1 MAIYDN
7 YYIEIATSCKATLA
21 MTMCGYCHCERSEAI
36 HKPQKVNTKNKKEK
50 EFPAFYQVKK
60 LIFNEILIFN
70 FQFLIFNFLWIAT
83 SCKATLAMTTLFSSL
98 RAKRSNP

>member
-36 HKPQKVNTKNKKEK
+36 HKPQKVNTKNKKGK
-50 EFPAFYQVKK
+50 EFT
-60 LIFNEILIFN
+60 ILIPFCHCEG
-70 FQFLIFNFLWIAT
+70 QRPVAIH
-83 SCKATLAMTTLFSSL
+83 KPQ
-98 RAKRSNP
+98 NPPPKNRKIKKFTHQ

>member
-7 YYIEIATSCKATLA
+7 YYTEIATSCKATLA
-21 MTMCGYCHCERSEAI
+21 MTMWVYCHCERSEAI

-70 FQFLIFNFLWIAT
+70 FQFSISYGLP
-83 SCKATLAMTTLFSSL
+83 
-98 RAKRSNP
+98 RVAKQLSQ